1 MGLRLRFPVRSAV
14 VLLLLRVATV
24 ASRADYPVQ
33 SPDAHL
39 DHVVLQLKWLH
50 QFQFAGYYAAISQG
64 YYQKAG
70 LTVELREAVPDR
82 DPTDEVLSGRAD
94 FGVGTSELV
103 LSRSQGKPVVVLA
116 TIYQHSPLILLARK
130 QPGVDDLQ
138 SLRNRPMMIEPLSAE
153 LFAYFRDEGI
163 DPKSLHLVPHTF
175 DVRDLIDGKVD
186 AMSAYSTDEP
196 FQLMQAGV
204 DYLTFSPRAGGI
216 DFYGDN
222 LFTTEREIRQHP
234 DRVRAF
240 RDASLRGWEYAMA
253 HQAEIVDV
261 ILGKYGHRKSREHLL
276 FEARKT
282 AELVHPE
289 LIELGHTN
297 PGRWRRIAETYSDF
311 GMLPKNFSLD
321 GFLYDPNP
329 KANLTWVYW
338 SLAVLGLV
346 AVGATGWALPLAILN
361 RKLVHEVAERRKAE
375 AELRRAKEAAEAA
388 SLAKGRYMAVMTHEV
403 RTPLNGIIGLSQL
416 LLGGTLVGEQRENV
430 ELIELAAQNLVK
442 ISSDVLDYEKIE
454 AGSIELEVIRVPI
467 RRFVREVC
475 ELFRHTATVKH
486 LQLAY
491 AVEPEVPQEVATDP
505 TRLRQI
511 LANLLSNAVKFTPQE
526 GRVSLRVAAV
536 TGGAAAAGG
545 SGLQLAFEVADNGVG
560 ISPQQLARLFKP
572 YAQADASVHRRAGG
586 TGLGL
591 LIALRLADL
600 LGGDLTVRSALG
612 EGSTFTATIGV
623 EP

>member
-1 MGLRLRFPVRSAV
+1 MELRLGFPTRSVIAM
-14 VLLLLRVATV
+14 LFACVAIF
-24 ASRADYPVQ
+24 ASRADVSTQ
-33 SPDAHL
+33 QQDANL

-64 YYQKAG
+64 YYQNAG
-70 LTVELREAVPDR
+70 LKVELREAVPDR
-82 DPTDEVLSGRAD
+82 DPTDDVLSGRAD

-138 SLRNRPMMIEPLSAE
+138 SLRDRPMMIEPLSAE

-175 DVRDLIDGKVD
+175 DVHDLIDGHVD

-196 FQLMQAGV
+196 FQLIQAHV
-204 DYLTFSPRAGGI
+204 DFLTFSPRAGGI

-222 LFTTEREIRQHP
+222 LFTTEQEIRHHP

-240 RDASLRGWEYAMA
+240 REASLRGWEYAMA
-253 HQAEIVDV
+253 HQAEIVDL
-261 ILGKYGHRKSREHLL
+261 ILSKYSRRKSREHLL
-276 FEARKT
+276 FEAQKT
-282 AELVHPE
+282 ADLVHPE
-289 LIELGHTN
+289 LIELGHMN
-297 PGRWRRIAETYSDF
+297 PGRWSRIAETYSDF
-311 GMLPKNFSLD
+311 GMVPKNFSLD

-329 KANLTWVYW
+329 RANLAWVYW
-338 SLAVLGLV
+338 TMAILGFV
-346 AVGATGWALPLAILN
+346 AVGATGWAMPLIWLN

-375 AELRRAKEAAEAA
+375 EELRRAKEAAEAD
-388 SLAKGRYMAVMTHEV
+388 SQAKGRYMAVMTHEV

-416 LLGGTLVGEQRENV
+416 LLNEPLASEQREQV
-430 ELIELAAQNLVK
+430 ELIELAAHSLFK

-454 AGSIELEVIRVPI
+454 AGRIQLETTQVPI
-467 RRFVREVC
+467 RKFVRDLC
-475 ELFRHTATVKH
+475 EFFRVTAASKR
-486 LQLAY
+486 LQLTY
-491 AVEPEVPQEVATDP
+491 AVESDVPEHVATDP

-511 LANLLSNAVKFTPQE
+511 LANLLSNAVKFTPEE
-526 GRVSLRVAAV
+526 GRVNLRVAIASQK
-536 TGGAAAAGG
+536 TTSGG
-545 SGLQLAFEVADNGVG
+545 SVLQLAFEVADSGVG
-560 ISPQQLARLFKP
+560 ISAEQLTRLFKP

-591 LIALRLADL
+591 LIALRLAEL

-612 EGSTFTATIGV
+612 EGSTFTAKIGV
-623 EP
+623 RV